1 MLLFFQVKCEQY
13 WPSDTDQYKDIAVK
27 VISVHELIDYTVR
40 ILEVYKVE
48 GVFIYFD
55 LLLEVFVF

>member
-13 WPSDTDQYKDIAVK
+13 WPSDTDDYRDIVVK
-27 VISVHELIDYTVR
+27 VISVYEALDYTVR
-40 ILEVYKVE
+40 IFEVYKVE
-48 GVFIYFD
+48 GVFVYFD